1 MPFGGRL
8 EGLLEVDLEASWKSL
23 WRYLGGLLE
32 LSWRSLGSRFGGL
45 PEVDLEFVQFSLR
58 QSGIVFDQIIYSLVL
73 NGCPFEV

>member
-1 MPFGGRL
+1 MNFG
-8 EGLLEVDLEASWKSL
+8 GLLEVDLESFWNAFWRST

-45 PEVDLEFVQFSLR
+45 PEVDLEFMQFSLR